1 MTNIV
6 ISIVGRS
13 GTGKTTLLEKL
24 VNELVKRGWRVG
36 TIKHDV
42 HGFTIDHEGKDS
54 WRHKK
59 AGAAITVISSPFSV
73 AVMKDTDHDAEID
86 ELVTKYFED
95 VDIVLTEGYKRS
107 KKPKIEVFRKEAYN
121 DLLCTDDDNLI
132 AVATDT
138 QLDVNVPQFNIND
151 AREIVDFIEKQYLAN
166 RNREL
171 IMLEVDGKP
180 ISMKPF
186 LQTMLINAISGMIRS
201 LDGCEEHKKIV
212 VRIETGQDEKKV
224 GRTNNLNKELSVT

>member
-1 MTNIV
+1 MTDIV

-54 WRHKK
+54 WRHKQ
-59 AGAAITVISSPFSV
+59 AGAAITVISSPFGV
-73 AVMKDTDHDAEID
+73 AVMKDTDYDAEID
-86 ELVTKYFED
+86 ELITKYFED

-107 KKPKIEVFRKEAYN
+107 KKPKIEVFRKDAYN
-121 DLLCTDDDNLI
+121 DLLCSNEDNLVAI
-132 AVATDT
+132 ATDT
-138 QLDVNVPQFNIND
+138 RHELDVPQFDIND
-151 AREIVDFIEKQYLAN
+151 AKGIADLIEEKYLST
-166 RNREL
+166 RNHEL

-180 ISMKPF
+180 IAMKPF
-186 LQTMLINAISGMIRS
+186 LKVMLINAISGMIRS
-201 LDGCEEHKKIV
+201 LNGCEEHKKIV
-212 VRIETGQDEKKV
+212 VKIETGRDEIKG
-224 GRTNNLNKELSVT
+224 GRTKNLNKELSVT